1 MKITIRRTSSF
12 AELKVDE
19 IETTIFNSYSK
30 EIDDTIENLEEVIE
44 ELKKLKSEYNENSS
58 RMDRRIN

>member
-44 ELKKLKSEYNENSS
+44 ELKKLKSE
-58 RMDRRIN
+58 

>member
-19 IETTIFNSYSK
+19 IETTIFNSYLK
-30 EIDDTIENLEEVIE
+30 EIEDTIENLEEVIE
-44 ELKKLKSEYNENSS
+44 ELKKLKSE
-58 RMDRRIN
+58 